1 MTGRRRGLPP
11 YDGAAAWLALLIK
24 AAGLALLIKAAGLA
38 LLIKAAGL
46 ALFKT
51 LTDTQGV

>member
-1 MTGRRRGLPP
+1 VACPP